1 MAKHLIFSDSIIVE
15 YLVNDFLKKEILK
28 YLQDCEE
35 KKLNV
40 IKSNQGGFQTPHI
53 YNKEICNIFL
63 KKCFTMLSKHY
74 KVLNCQLNLESFWIN
89 KNMKNNFNT
98 PHVHPGS
105 NFSAVYY
112 LQTSDEDGE
121 LNFFRND
128 KSIDF
133 GPNQN
138 LFNDSDFWNN
148 FKLKPKDNMFVLFPS
163 YLQHMV
169 FPHNED
175 KSRISL
181 SFNIN
186 INKNG

>member
-1 MAKHLIFSDSIIVE
+1 
-15 YLVNDFLKKEILK
+15 
-28 YLQDCEE
+28 
-35 KKLNV
+35 
-40 IKSNQGGFQTPHI
+40 
-53 YNKEICNIFL
+53 
-63 KKCFTMLSKHY
+63 
-74 KVLNCQLNLESFWIN
+74 
-89 KNMKNNFNT
+89 MKNNFNT

-112 LQTSDEDGE
+112 LQTSDKDGE

-138 LFNDSDFWNN
+138 LFDDSDFWNN